1 MVFSDDEEDD
11 DYIES
16 FFDGIL
22 GDDDGKQSL
31 SFFKYINH

>member
-1 MVFSDDEEDD
+1 MFSTDDDEDD

-22 GDDDGKQSL
+22 GDDDGKSKL
-31 SFFKYINH
+31 IKHLKNH